1 MKERTMPTESFSI
14 DDLMTLLVTKAG
26 LPPQARTDNPQWTFA
41 DIGLDSL
48 AFLQLQAELQSLYRV
63 ELPTERPQ
71 AYTFGQIVNHVN
83 ESLALN
89 KERVS

>member
-1 MKERTMPTESFSI
+1 MPTQQFSI
-14 DDLMTLLVTKAG
+14 DDLMTLLVAKAG

-63 ELPTERPQ
+63 ELPSDRSQ
-71 AYTFGQIVNHVN
+71 VYTFGQIVSHVN
-83 ESLALN
+83 ESIAQ
-89 KERVS
+89 ERVA

>member
-1 MKERTMPTESFSI
+1 MPTEKFSI
-14 DDLMTLLVTKAG
+14 DDLMTLLVAKAG

-63 ELPTERPQ
+63 ELPTDRPQ
-71 AYTFGQIVNHVN
+71 SYTFGQIVSHVN
-83 ESLALN
+83 ESLALEQ
-89 KERVS
+89 ERVS